1 MKCVKLSDNTSYAV
15 KIYRRQ
21 YHNVNEI
28 DVLRKA
34 TAKPLPG
41 VLHLFEVL
49 TDSKWTYLIMELM
62 IDGVNLLK
70 YFSTTPLKRL
80 TVFNAFNA
88 LWDIVKSVHSLKYA
102 HGRICFKNLC
112 YLKNSKDQKS
122 SFRLIGFSNAK
133 PIKSTQDKQIDYWSL
148 GVCIYHVLCGH
159 APFDLKTGN
168 VTAMTS
174 QIESNDFD
182 QDSEQWTALN
192 KEIKCFID
200 QLLCSSKPKFSIADL
215 KKINFNSI
223 EVVTCSSELI
233 DENENIIAIRAAKME
248 HQPKIETESIHVCNG
263 KEIVTNG
270 NGAIELHADVKI
282 VDASVNHPEYPESQR
297 NGHVEKTASK
307 RPHEKTDD
315 QQKLENKY
323 KKRKQE
329 PVESVPMMDIDQIK
343 KERPQRTK
351 RPVNYKHVVNNK
363 LRTGKANDNIKSYPD
378 EAVQIKDEKITP
390 PLNTTTPKNP
400 ISKKT
405 ARSGET
411 RGRPR
416 KAQLDV
422 PPPVKEKRTPKTL
435 QKGKHSV
442 PPKQLASQPEVQYES
457 SNVARTG
464 PIMVNQSVQT
474 DRTVQCQLFFGIR
487 LNRPA
492 TATNYCFERHDYI
505 KEDYSRI

>member
-34 TAKPLPG
+34 TAKRVPG

-62 IDGVNLLK
+62 INSVNLLK
-70 YFSTTPLKRL
+70 YFSTLKRL
-80 TVFNAFNA
+80 TVFDAFNA
-88 LWDIVKSVHSLKYA
+88 LWNIVKSVHSLKYA
-102 HGRICFKNLC
+102 HGRICFKNFC
-112 YLKNSKDQKS
+112 YLKS
-122 SFRLIGFSNAK
+122 SRDFRLIGFSNAK
-133 PIKSTQDKQIDYWSL
+133 PIKNAQDKQIDYWAF
-148 GVCIYHVLCGH
+148 GVCIYNVVCGH

-174 QIESNDFD
+174 QIQSNDFD

-192 KEIKCFID
+192 KDIKCFID
-200 QLLCSSKPKFSIADL
+200 QLLCSSKPTCSKADL
-215 KKINFNSI
+215 KNINWAVVD
-223 EVVTCSSELI
+223 VVTCSTELL

-248 HQPKIETESIHVCNG
+248 HKPAIETESIPVCNG
-263 KEIVTNG
+263 KDIVTNG

-282 VDASVNHPEYPESQR
+282 VDASVNHPEFHESQR
-297 NGHVEKTASK
+297 NGHVEETASK
-307 RPHEKTDD
+307 RPHEKIDD
-315 QQKLENKY
+315 PKEN

-329 PVESVPMMDIDQIK
+329 PVESVPMMDIGQIK
-343 KERPQRTK
+343 TERPKRTK
-351 RPVNYKHVVNNK
+351 RPVNYKHVVNPK
-363 LRTGKANDNIKSYPD
+363 PTRGKAND
-378 EAVQIKDEKITP
+378 EAVKIKDEKITP
-390 PLNTTTPKNP
+390 SLHTTAPKNP
-400 ISKKT
+400 ISRKT
-405 ARSGET
+405 ARTGET

-422 PPPVKEKRTPKTL
+422 PTPVKEKRTPKTL

-442 PPKQLASQPEVQYES
+442 PPKQLAAQPTVES

-464 PIMVNQSVQT
+464 PILVDQSVQT
-474 DRTVQCQLFFGIR
+474 ERPLQWFFNIR

-492 TATNYCFERHDYI
+492 IATYYCFERHDY
-505 KEDYSRI
+505 K